1 MESDKIQ
8 LPKIRKLLPTNLV
21 DISCFVDLK
30 QLRDSKVFDRKKNQ
44 KLKSNQQSPKTSKT
58 VKEIN
63 LRGLK
68 KTTNFSMNG
77 QLKELDTDRSIE
89 SKSIRFKFF
98 RYFEM
103 EKERIPTSSQN
114 IKRGPSG
121 YSVSKLHRSRFQ
133 IKNRTRYYS

>member
-8 LPKIRKLLPTNLV
+8 LPKIRKILPTNLV

-30 QLRDSKVFDRKKNQ
+30 QLTDSKVFDRKNNK
-44 KLKSNQQSPKTSKT
+44 KLKSNQQSPKVSKT
-58 VKEIN
+58 AKEIN
-63 LRGLK
+63 LRALK
-68 KTTNFSMNG
+68 KTINFSMNG
-77 QLKELDTDRSIE
+77 QLKDLDTDRSIE
-89 SKSIRFKFF
+89 SKSIRFRFF

-103 EKERIPTSSQN
+103 ENERIPTSSPN

-133 IKNRTRYYS
+133 IKNRSRYYS